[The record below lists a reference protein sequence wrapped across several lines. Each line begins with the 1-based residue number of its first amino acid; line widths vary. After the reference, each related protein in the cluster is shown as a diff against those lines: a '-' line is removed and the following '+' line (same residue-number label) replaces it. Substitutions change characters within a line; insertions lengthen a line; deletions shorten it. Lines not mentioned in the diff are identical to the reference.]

1 MEQNSTLIKIQ
12 QLMDERGWS
21 LYKLAKHSEIPYSSL
36 SSLFIKNNQPT
47 LSTLEK
53 LCDGFNI
60 TMSEFFDDAPPLR
73 LEYEITDDDEMLLVS
88 HFRKLSS
95 YNRRVATHL
104 ITALIDMK

>member
-1 MEQNSTLIKIQ
+1 MQNSTLIKIQ

-21 LYKLAKHSEIPYSSL
+21 MYKLAKNSEIPYSSL

-53 LCDGFNI
+53 MCTGFNI

-73 LEYEITDDDEMLLVS
+73 LEYEITDSEEMQLVT
-88 HFRKLSS
+88 HFRKLSCH
-95 YNRRVATHL
+95 NRKIATYL
-104 ITALIDMK
+104 LAALSDMK